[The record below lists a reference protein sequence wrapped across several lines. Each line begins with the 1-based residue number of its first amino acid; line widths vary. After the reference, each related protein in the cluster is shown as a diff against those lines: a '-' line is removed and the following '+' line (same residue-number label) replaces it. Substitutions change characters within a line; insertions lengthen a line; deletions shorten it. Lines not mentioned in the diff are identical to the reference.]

1 MMPLRILMITP
12 RYQPDIGGIETHVHE
27 VSKRLSASG
36 HSIVVLT
43 TDRTN
48 TLPATEVSAGVRIR
62 RVRAWPKYRDYYIA
76 PAIHREVLES
86 DCDIIHIQGYHT
98 FVAPL
103 AMLAA
108 IQKRVPFVIT
118 FHSGGHS
125 SRWRNLL
132 RRPQWTALRPL
143 VRRAGRCI
151 GVSKFEAD
159 FFSAKMQI
167 SPQHFTVIPN
177 GAQIPHVDV
186 PMQARNDGPLVVSI
200 GRLERYKGHH
210 RVLSA
215 FPLVLQRV
223 PNARLRIL
231 GEGPYRERLI
241 SIVRR
246 LGLESHVEI
255 KGIPAAD
262 RSGLATVLGSASL
275 VVLLSQ
281 YEAHPVSV
289 MEALALRRRV
299 LVTNCSGFREM
310 VERDLVQAV
319 PTNASAS
326 RIAEAI
332 AEQLGQNSTLCRVD
346 LPTWESCANRLLEV
360 YESIRYR

>member
-1 MMPLRILMITP
+1 MITP
-12 RYQPDIGGIETHVHE
+12 RYLPDMGGIETHVHE
-27 VSKRLSASG
+27 VSKRLSAGG
-36 HSIVVLT
+36 HSVVVLT
-43 TDRTN
+43 TDRTHR
-48 TLPATEVSAGVRIR
+48 LPATEVSAGVQIR
-62 RVRAWPKYRDYYIA
+62 RVRAWPKYRDYYVA
-76 PAIHREVLES
+76 PAIYREVLES

-108 IQKRVPFVIT
+108 VRKRVPFVIT

-143 VRRAGRCI
+143 IRRAERCV

-167 SPQHFTVIPN
+167 LSRHFTVIPN
-177 GAQIPHVDV
+177 GAQMPHVDL
-186 PMQARNDGPLVVSI
+186 PIQARSNGPLVVSI

-210 RVLSA
+210 RVIGA
-215 FPLVLQRV
+215 FPLVLQRI

-241 SIVRR
+241 SIVKR
-246 LGLESHVEI
+246 LGLESHAEI
-255 KGIPAAD
+255 NGIPATD

-275 VVLLSQ
+275 VVLLSE

-289 MEALALRRRV
+289 MEALALGRRV

-310 VERDLVQAV
+310 VEEDLVQAI

-332 AEQLGQNSTLCRVD
+332 AEQLGEYPIPCRVN
-346 LPTWESCANRLLEV
+346 LPTWESCADRLLEV
-360 YESIRYR
+360 YGSVLEK